1 MECDFCGVYVEC
13 EDGSA
18 FCDGTLYSD
27 LDNVACNDCCG
38 QLKYGKEQSN
48 DQTNSDSTNV
58 HTHGKRSIFYVWLA
72 VHRCDGK
79 HQDR

>member
-1 MECDFCGVYVEC
+1 MGSAIKENRFTTRDMELLMECDFCGVYVEC

-48 DQTNSDSTNV
+48 D
-58 HTHGKRSIFYVWLA
+58 
-72 VHRCDGK
+72 
-79 HQDR
+79 